1 MKFST
6 WNWPTH
12 PYDKTRG
19 VIIGPFFGVM
29 CSLSV
34 PIPKGIYGVTVQFQR
49 LSRTSKSG
57 R

>member
-19 VIIGPFFGVM
+19 VIIGPFFGVI
-29 CSLSV
+29 CSISV
-34 PIPKGIYGVTVQFQR
+34 PIPKGAYGVTVQFQR